1 MNLRTV
7 DKFLK
12 KLPLELHYIYGEHL
26 GRAAVFPTRT
36 ASHCIPLFWLPS
48 LREPPPRRWCN
59 TCQVY
64 YMGDLIQHRRT
75 QDHKV

>member
-12 KLPLELHYIYGEHL
+12 KLLLELHYIYGEHL

-36 ASHCIPLFWLPS
+36 ASHCIYSFWFRHS
-48 LREPPPRRWCN
+48 ESPRRGVGVTPARSTTWG
-59 TCQVY
+59 T
-64 YMGDLIQHRRT
+64 
-75 QDHKV
+75 